1 MKTRIG
7 IASGVLSAALAV
19 AAFGIGFASVSAE
32 AETIKVAHA
41 TWVGF
46 GPLYVAK
53 EKGFFKEHGLDVD
66 LIVMEETP
74 LRFSALRGGQV
85 DIVSTS
91 PDAGLLYMKKPD
103 DFKYVGMLDQ
113 SYGADGVVANKDLKT
128 MADLKG
134 HTVAVM
140 KGSISEYW
148 LNLLLLPTGVSEGEL
163 NTVDMT
169 PGDAGAAFVA
179 EKVDAAVTWEPWL
192 SKAKAT
198 DHGHVIVDSTAT
210 PGALGDTLVM
220 TTAYAKSHVK
230 ELKAF
235 LAAWDEAV
243 QYIRAHPEEG
253 NEIMAK
259 GVGGWLKDPKDF
271 GAVLQ
276 TVRFFD
282 GKENQ
287 EFLGTKSAPGK
298 FQDVMANAIKIWTD
312 LGRLKVKVTP
322 DDVLFYEIAD

>member
-1 MKTRIG
+1 MKTK
-7 IASGVLSAALAV
+7 IASGVLSAVLAV
-19 AAFGIGFASVSAE
+19 AALGFGMNTASADGE
-32 AETIKVAHA
+32 KIRLAHA

-46 GPLYVAK
+46 GPFYVARD
-53 EKGFFKEHGLDVD
+53 KGFFKEHGLDVD

-103 DFKYVGMLDQ
+103 DFKYVAMLDE
-113 SYGADGVVANKDLKT
+113 SYGADGVVADKDLNS

-148 LNLLLLPTGVSEGEL
+148 LNLLLLGTGVKETDL
-163 NTVDMT
+163 KTVDMT

-179 EKVDAAVTWEPWL
+179 KKVEAAVTWEPWL
-192 SKAKAT
+192 TKAKGT

-220 TTAYAKSHVK
+220 KTSYAESHVK
-230 ELKAF
+230 ELKEF
-235 LAAWDEAV
+235 MAAWDEAV
-243 QYIRAHPEEG
+243 QYIRANPDEG

-259 GVGGWLKDPKDF
+259 GVGGWLKDPKEF
-271 GAVLQ
+271 GEIIK
-276 TVRFFD
+276 TIKFFD
-282 GKENQ
+282 AKENQ
-287 EFLGTKSAPGK
+287 EFLGTKTAPGK
-298 FQDVMANAIKIWTD
+298 FNDVMANAIKVWSD
-312 LGRLKVKVTP
+312 LGRVKVKVTP
-322 DDVLFYEIAD
+322 DDILFYQIAE